1 MSTLRVGLAQIN
13 PVLGDFPG
21 NIQRIVDAVDRA
33 AAAGAQLIALPE
45 MALSGYPIED
55 LATDPAF
62 LRSAGAAL
70 DDLATS
76 LATAG
81 LDDRIVVVGYP
92 AGPLPPASR
101 PPAAPTAI
109 AENRAAVIQSGR
121 VLGTYTKH
129 HLPNYSVFDEFRNFI
144 PGGDVCVVEI
154 GDVRVGL
161 AVCEDLWREDGPL
174 DRLQGVDL
182 ALVINASPYARGKLG
197 QRLGLIAARA
207 RAVGAPLAYVNLVGG
222 QDDLVFDGASV
233 LVGAD
238 GRLLASAPSF
248 ADEVLI
254 ADVEGGHGSPVPGA
268 RAIAAAVPRPGTSL
282 PPASGISPD
291 RPELAVVWDAL
302 VVGLRDYVA
311 KNGFPGVVLG
321 LSGGIDSSLVAALA
335 VDALGPERV
344 LGVLM
349 PSRYSTEHS
358 LGDADDLVARLGIR
372 SRVEPITDLVPPFE
386 RQLQLEGIAAE
397 NLQARIRGIILMAVS
412 NAEGPLVLTTG
423 NKSELA
429 VGYSTIYGDAVGG
442 FNPIKDVLKTVVWD
456 LSRWR
461 NAEAERRGQTP
472 PIPEHVIVKPP
483 SAELRP
489 DQTDQDSLP
498 PYPELDDI
506 IHRYVELRQD
516 PRQIEAAGH
525 AAETVARII
534 ALIDHA
540 EWKRRQAAPGTRI
553 TELAF
558 GRDRRIPITNRRA
571 R

>member
-21 NIQRIVDAVDRA
+21 NIQRIMDAVGRA

-70 DDLATS
+70 DDLAAS
-76 LATAG
+76 LKTAG
-81 LDDRIVVVGYP
+81 LGDRVVVVGYP

-129 HLPNYSVFDEFRNFI
+129 HLPNYAVFDEFRNFI
-144 PGGDVCVVEI
+144 PGDDVCVVEI

-197 QRLGLIAARA
+197 QRLDLIATRA

-254 ADVEGGHGSPVPGA
+254 ADVAGGHGSPVPGA
-268 RAIAAAVPRPGTSL
+268 RVIAAALPGPGTDL

-302 VVGLRDYVA
+302 VAGLRDYVV

-321 LSGGIDSSLVAALA
+321 LSGGIDSSLVAAIA

-358 LGDADDLVARLGIR
+358 LGDADDLVARLGIH
-372 SRVEPITDLVPPFE
+372 SRIEPITDLVPPFE
-386 RQLQLEGIAAE
+386 QQLQLEGIAAE